1 MPFAALLLLVL
12 VSPHGAQ
19 SQAPAQGAQP
29 QAPPAAQPQAAPQ
42 PPTEAVTSAELKG
55 PSPAADAIAAGQ
67 AAFKKRRFKAAQADF
82 EKAVAADPQSAAAAF
97 YLGYTCYKIG
107 EPSHH
112 MNPSKERARE
122 LFAKAFALD
131 PAFAPDWGRPASA
144 EPAAAPA
151 APGKPKPKKTP

>member
-29 QAPPAAQPQAAPQ
+29 LAPPAAQPQAAP
-42 PPTEAVTSAELKG
+42 PPPEAVTSTELKG

-67 AAFKKRRFKAAQADF
+67 AAFKKRHFKIAQADF

-97 YLGYTCYKIG
+97 YLGYTFYKIG
-107 EPSHH
+107 EPSRRT
-112 MNPSKERARE
+112 NPSKERARE

-131 PAFAPDWGRPASA
+131 PAFTPDWGRSASA

-151 APGKPKPKKTP
+151 APGKPRPKKTS